1 MYFSNSLI
9 LKTEKYCIIDFMK
22 TLFDIKNLNM
32 HYPITDG
39 ITNTVKGYIYALNDV
54 NLQIFENEI
63 LGLVGESGSGKSTL
77 GNCILKLINPT
88 SGEVIFNGEDILK
101 KKKNDLKTFRKTAQL
116 IFQNPYMS
124 LDPRM
129 KIYDILKEP
138 FLIHGIKDKKEID
151 KTINKIIDL
160 IGMKEEV
167 LTRYPHEFSGGQRQR
182 IAIARAIILN
192 PQFIVADEPV
202 SALDVSI
209 QAQIV
214 NLLLNLK
221 SHLNLTMLFISH
233 DLSVVKYISDRIA
246 VMYLGEIV
254 ELASKDELFDN
265 HKHPYTQIL
274 LDAVPVISDKQ
285 KSKKIDFKEA
295 PSVRD
300 LPKGCKFQSRCP
312 YVFDKCKECS
322 PNLREVAPNHYV
334 RCFLAEKN

>member
-1 MYFSNSLI
+1 
-9 LKTEKYCIIDFMK
+9 MK

-32 HYPITDG
+32 HYPVTDG
-39 ITNTVKGYIYALNDV
+39 ITNTVKGYVYALNDV

-77 GNCILKLINPT
+77 GNCVLKLITPT

-101 KKKNDLKTFRKTAQL
+101 KKKSELKPFRKSAQL

-138 FLIHGIKDKKEID
+138 FIINGVKDKKEID
-151 KTINKIIDL
+151 KKIKQIIDL

-167 LTRYPHEFSGGQRQR
+167 LARYPHEFSGGQRQR

-192 PQFIVADEPV
+192 PQFVVADEPV

-209 QAQIV
+209 QAQII
-214 NLLLNLK
+214 NLLLDLK
-221 SHLNLTMLFISH
+221 QRLNLTMLFISH

-246 VMYLGEIV
+246 VIYAGKIV
-254 ELASKDELFDN
+254 ELADANRLFEAPL
-265 HKHPYTQIL
+265 HPYTKSL
-274 LDAVPVISDKQ
+274 LTAVPIPDPVIERK
-285 KSKKIDFKEA
+285 KKIITYNPYTTHHYVKSDA
-295 PSVRD
+295 P
-300 LPKGCKFQSRCP
+300 
-312 YVFDKCKECS
+312 E
-322 PNLREVAPNHYV
+322 LREIEPGHFV
-334 RCFLAEKN
+334 RCNTPEFEAYKVELERLTKGGRD